1 MKNIYKYIILFV
13 LILVIIIG
21 YLVKKDLDKLD
32 EDKNS
37 FSQEKINDL
46 PVHGSDFNEK
56 EYQDIRKIRNL
67 SNASLTGQEVENLNK
82 TAKFLDFKHRV
93 EQIIIHKRRI
103 IEHKELNELMKE
115 LNRLREENYF
125 FLGEAHAIKLELL
138 KAHYDGDSLD
148 KKIDELIAETK
159 SIDANERSS
168 YDPLNDPKFRA
179 FKEEERRIVDQA
191 NTMTNFPNGLTKD
204 EYIEQQIKRIY

>member
-1 MKNIYKYIILFV
+1 MKNIYKYIIFFV
-13 LILVIIIG
+13 FILVIIIG
-21 YLVKKDLDKLD
+21 YLVKKDLDKVG
-32 EDKNS
+32 ENKHGFN
-37 FSQEKINDL
+37 QEKIND
-46 PVHGSDFNEK
+46 VSVDISDFNEK
-56 EYQDIRKIRNL
+56 EYQDIKKIRDL
-67 SNASLTGQEVENLNK
+67 SNASLTVQEVESLNK

-93 EQIIIHKRRI
+93 EEIIIHKKRI
-103 IEHKELNELMKE
+103 TEHKELNEFMKE
-115 LNRLREENYF
+115 LDRLREENYF

-138 KAHYDGDSLD
+138 KAHYDGNSLD

-159 SIDANERSS
+159 SIDAKERSS

-191 NTMTNFPNGLTKD
+191 NTMTNFPNGLSKD